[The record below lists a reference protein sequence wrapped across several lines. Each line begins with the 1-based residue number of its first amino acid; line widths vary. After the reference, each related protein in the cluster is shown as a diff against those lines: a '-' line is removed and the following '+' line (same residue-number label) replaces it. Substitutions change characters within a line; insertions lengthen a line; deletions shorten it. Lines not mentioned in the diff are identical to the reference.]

1 MSDKKQI
8 ERKRANGLNKLLKD
22 VFGEEHSIQFVL
34 RSNGF
39 SDENFFELREK
50 TSEFLDAVINSF
62 YIALDDRFAAVL
74 IRRYGLQDGD
84 VVALQTLGVEA
95 SLSRDRIRQIED
107 KAIRRVRNKLE
118 KIILSA
124 ASGAIG
130 KPIEQSQL
138 ISKSKV
144 RREIRADS
152 LENTEQ
158 FISND
163 PVSRRAFIKRFVRE
177 KQGSAENALTNW
189 LMENGLIE
197 RSKNDAGKQVT
208 SKGEEFGL
216 INKLVLYDN
225 EQQTKLLLSAVAQK
239 RVLENWNKI
248 IAAKIKEKQP
258 PNRIG
263 KRWDEEEDARLA
275 RAYIGGVSVSEL
287 AAAHERG
294 SGGIKARLKLH
305 GLVDANGDVLERYQS
320 IDQETG
326 EIITHHHA
334 ASVICENN
342 MDAQNI
348 GNILIAFSKEQ
359 NELFALTNYISSSM
373 VETFLGAN
381 RPHYELV
388 KSKILAGEVDAT
400 DVRGAEEFVSVFENI
415 TSLVKE
421 HNEKFIDHSL
431 VVFKDYFDNILKDV
445 NSKVMLDDE
454 QRRAILADEDYC
466 LLVAGAGAGK
476 TTTMAAKV
484 KYLVEIKKVPPQDI
498 VVISYTNKAIDEL
511 KERINE
517 RLKISAN
524 ITTFHKFGYDLLK
537 SSSTDIPTVEYSA
550 FKYVFECLE
559 KQIFSNKTLLKK
571 VLLFFGY
578 YLNIPEEALTFD
590 NLNKYF
596 DYKANN
602 HFQTIKSS
610 AGDLLKTYTDK
621 RSEQKRTIIGEYVR
635 SNQEVQIANFL
646 YLHGIDYQYEERYP
660 FQINGARKPYLPDF
674 TITQNGKI
682 YYLEHFGISQGLL
695 NNMFSDKQLEKYKA
709 SILFK
714 RKLHKDNGTVLIE
727 TFSNYND
734 KRSLLEH
741 LKEQLE
747 EFGIFLNPRSDE
759 EVYKKLVDTSK
770 DNYVYRFGSLILDF
784 IGCYKE
790 SGYDKDGFKIL
801 LQKHTNVRTK
811 LFLQIAEEV
820 YNYYQDSLKAK
831 NSVDFADMINN
842 AERML
847 RAAEESQIY
856 LPYKYII
863 IDEFQDIARQRFNL
877 TKTLANVTGAKIV
890 AVGDDWQSIFAFAGS
905 DITLFQKFL
914 ELMGH
919 GIEMQINHTYRNAQE
934 LIDIAGGFIQ
944 KNPTQIKKRLVS
956 TINIQ
961 DPIEIVE
968 YDGTTAVLKNWAK
981 AIDECIERIVK
992 KYGEKKSILLITRFN
1007 FEKDRLCESGY
1018 FIEGR
1023 GDGLIWKKNR
1033 NVSVVCLTAHS
1044 SKGLGFDNVIIISMK
1059 EATFGFPSQLDDD
1072 PVLKLVKA
1080 QDLSIPYAEERRL
1093 FYVALTRTKNKVF
1106 MITPQ
1111 NAPSRFVLE
1120 LIHDYKIKHSE
1131 NLSFE
1136 VLESAKAKC
1145 PMCKATLK
1153 YHANNAYGIPL
1164 YMCTNDP
1171 EICDFMT
1178 NSKQVLADIY
1188 KCPKCRDGYMVVK
1201 ESKKNN
1207 DHFYGCTGYPDC
1219 KNQQSI
1225 PDEIKAKSKK

>member
-1 MSDKKQI
+1 MSDKKVEI
-8 ERKRANGLNKLLKD
+8 KRANGLDKLLKD
-22 VFGEEHSIQFVL
+22 ILGEEHGIQFVL

-39 SDENFFELREK
+39 SDENFSKLREK
-50 TSEFLDAVINSF
+50 TSEFLDAVINLL
-62 YIALDDRFAAVL
+62 YIVLDDSCAYVL
-74 IRRYGLQDGD
+74 IRRYGLLDGD
-84 VVALQTLGVEA
+84 AVTLQTLGIEA
-95 SLSRDRIRQIED
+95 SLSRERIRQIES
-107 KAIRRVRNKLE
+107 KAIRRVRKKLE
-118 KIILSA
+118 KIIVTT
-124 ASGAIG
+124 ASNAIG
-130 KPIEQSQL
+130 KPFEQRQFVTML
-138 ISKSKV
+138 NGQQM
-144 RREIRADS
+144 IRTDS
-152 LENTEQ
+152 LENIEQ
-158 FISND
+158 YISD
-163 PVSRRAFIKRFVRE
+163 EPVTRRHFVKRFVKE
-177 KQGSAENALTNW
+177 KQGSAENALTSW
-189 LMENGLIE
+189 LMQNGLIE
-197 RSKNDAGKQVT
+197 RCKNDASKAT

-216 INKLVLYDN
+216 INQIVMYYNNQK
-225 EQQTKLLLSAVAQK
+225 TMILLSAVAQK
-239 RVLENWNKI
+239 HVLKNWDKI
-248 IAAKIKEKQP
+248 VVANIADKAT
-258 PNRIG
+258 NRIG
-263 KRWDEEEDARLA
+263 KRWEEEEDARLVS
-275 RAYIGGVSVSEL
+275 AYIGGASVLEL

-294 SGGIKARLKLH
+294 RGGIRARLKLH
-305 GLVDANGDVLERYQS
+305 GLVDANGCVAERYQS
-320 IDQETG
+320 TDPVTG
-326 EIITHHHA
+326 EVIEHHHA
-334 ASVICENN
+334 ASVTYAN
-342 MDAQNI
+342 MDAHNI
-348 GNILIAFSKEQ
+348 GNILIAFSKER
-359 NELFALTNYISSSM
+359 NELFALTNYISSSK
-373 VETFLGAN
+373 VETFLTAN
-381 RPHYELV
+381 RPLYELV
-388 KSKILAGEVDAT
+388 KSKLLAGAVDPT
-400 DVRGAEEFVSVFENI
+400 DVRGAEEFISVFENI
-415 TSLVKE
+415 TSLVEE
-421 HNEKFIDHSL
+421 HNKKFVDHNL
-431 VVFKDYFDNILKDV
+431 VVLKDYFDNILKDV
-445 NSKVMLDDE
+445 DSNVMLDDD

-511 KERINE
+511 KERINV
-517 RLKISAN
+517 RLNISAN

-537 SSSTDIPTVEYSA
+537 SSSEDIPTVEYSA
-550 FKYVFECLE
+550 FKYVFECLQ
-559 KQIFSNKTLLKK
+559 KQIFSNKSLLKK
-571 VLLFFGY
+571 VMLFLGY
-578 YLNIPEEALTFD
+578 YLNIPEEALTFET
-590 NLNKYF
+590 LNKYF
-596 DYKANN
+596 EYKANN
-602 HFQTIKSS
+602 YFQTIKSS
-610 AGDLLKTYTDK
+610 AGDFLKTYTNK
-621 RSEQKRTIIGEYVR
+621 RSEQKRTITGEYVR

-660 FQINGARKPYLPDF
+660 FQIDGARKPYLPDF

-695 NNMFSDKQLEKYKA
+695 NNMFSDKELEKYKA

-714 RKLHKDNGTVLIE
+714 RKLHKNNGTVLIE

-734 KRSLLEH
+734 KRSLIEH

-747 EFGIFLNPRSDE
+747 ELGIVLYPRSDE

-770 DNYVYRFGSLILDF
+770 DKYIFKFGSLIFDF
-784 IGCYKE
+784 IGRYKE

-801 LQKHTNVRTK
+801 LQKHTNVRTN
-811 LFLQIAEEV
+811 LFLQIVEEI

-831 NSVDFADMINN
+831 NAIDFADMINN

-847 RAAEESQIY
+847 RDAEERQIY

-919 GIEMQINHTYRNAQE
+919 GVEMQINHTYRNAQE

-956 TINIQ
+956 PKNIQ

-968 YDGTTAVLKNWAK
+968 YDGTIAAQKNWAK
-981 AIDECIERIVK
+981 AIDECIESIVE
-992 KYGEKKSILLITRFN
+992 KYGEKKSILLISRFN
-1007 FEKDRLCESGY
+1007 FEKDKLCESGY

-1023 GDGLIWKKNR
+1023 GDGLIWKKNH

-1044 SKGLGFDNVIIISMK
+1044 SKGLGFDNVVIISMK

-1072 PVLKLVKA
+1072 PVLKLVTT
-1080 QDLSIPYAEERRL
+1080 QDLSIPFAEERRL

-1120 LIHDYKIKHSE
+1120 LIRDYNIKHSE

-1136 VLESAKAKC
+1136 ILESAKGKC
-1145 PMCKATLK
+1145 PMCKAALK

-1188 KCPKCRDGYMVVK
+1188 KCPKCKDGYMVVK

-1207 DHFYGCTGYPDC
+1207 DHFYGCTCYPDC

-1225 PDEIKAKSKK
+1225 PDEIKGKSKK